1 MERRTLLKGAGVALL
16 LPRMESLGQ
25 VLEAEPPRRL
35 LTIVN
40 HLSFYQPE
48 LIPQAD
54 GPLQE
59 IPPLLGEFSDHLEHL
74 KVFSG
79 LDNPAVQNGFGHTP
93 CVGILSG
100 YFNKLHRKNRL
111 SVDQAIADLIGDST
125 RFKSLV
131 FQAGENLNFSQIS
144 WDKHGLPVK
153 QIDSPHKIF
162 NLLFE
167 VNENETAQ

>member
-1 MERRTLLKGAGVALL
+1 MNTSGQTVKRRTFLKGAGVALL

-25 VLEAEPPRRL
+25 VRESGSQRRL

-48 LIPQAD
+48 LIPQVE
-54 GPLQE
+54 GRFEQ
-59 IPPLLGEFSDHLEHL
+59 PPSLLDEFSQHLDHL

-111 SVDQAIADLIGDST
+111 SVDQAVADLIGDGT

-144 WDKHGLPVK
+144 WD
-153 QIDSPHKIF
+153 
-162 NLLFE
+162 
-167 VNENETAQ
+167 

>member
-1 MERRTLLKGAGVALL
+1 MKRRTFLTGAGVALL

-25 VLEAEPPRRL
+25 ISQADSPRRL

-54 GPLQE
+54 GAFEQP
-59 IPPLLGEFSDHLEHL
+59 PPLLDELCDHLDHL
-74 KVFSG
+74 KIFSG

-100 YFNKLHRKNRL
+100 YFN
-111 SVDQAIADLIGDST
+111 SMLIVCDVLGQT
-125 RFKSLV
+125 RR
-131 FQAGENLNFSQIS
+131 
-144 WDKHGLPVK
+144 
-153 QIDSPHKIF
+153 
-162 NLLFE
+162 
-167 VNENETAQ
+167 